1 MSAPQDSPE
10 RQAKRHKP
18 ALGGIAL
25 SLIVGGILAFLIVAW
40 AILGG
45 ENPDGAETQ
54 INGVTGEAQVD
65 EGEVADGQ

>member
-25 SLIVGGILAFLIVAW
+25 SLVVGGIFAFLIVAW

-45 ENPDGAETQ
+45 DDPEGAETQ
-54 INGVTGEAQVD
+54 INGVTGEAEVG
-65 EGEVADGQ
+65 EGAVEVGQ